1 MKKYTKPEINVCR
14 FDAQDIITESAAL
27 PAPATE
33 YKPSDAENFSG
44 ATYIFDWNE

>member
-27 PAPATE
+27 PTDASA
-33 YKPSDAENFSG
+33 YKPNTADNFSG